1 MSRTSDAY
9 ARHLAEISPEEY
21 RALIRQDLRTFVE
34 RAYAELNPATHLL
47 WNWHL
52 DAILDR
58 LEACRRGD
66 IRRLIINVPPRSL
79 KSLCASIAFP
89 AFLLGHQP
97 SAQIICASYGQDLAD
112 KLARDTRTLMQSL
125 WYQASFG
132 ALLETARPSAQEITT
147 RQRGFRMAT
156 SVGGVLT
163 GRGAD
168 FLIIDDP
175 LKPDEA
181 VSDIKRAHVN
191 EWYDGTLVSRLNDKE
206 RGCVI
211 IIMQRL
217 HEDDLVG
224 HLLEREPWEVLSFPA
239 IAERDESFEI
249 RTAFGSY
256 THQRRVG
263 DLLHPERESQETIDS
278 LRRTLGEYHFAGQY
292 QQSPRPLGGGMVKEA
307 WFRTYTSESLPK
319 NFERIIQSWD
329 TASKATELAD
339 YSVCTTWGATED
351 DHYYLLD
358 VFRAKLEYPDLKRM
372 VRELH
377 TRWKPRTILIEDR
390 ASGIQLIQDLR
401 HDGLSAVTPYKP
413 QAEKV
418 MRMLA
423 QTPTIEQGLVHL
435 PETAPWRAD
444 YIRELTSFPK
454 AKYDDQADSTAQALE
469 WFATNGKTPG
479 IIRYYQ
485 QEAKRHGQSGAN

>member
-1 MSRTSDAY
+1 M
-9 ARHLAEISPEEY
+9 
-21 RALIRQDLRTFVE
+21 
-34 RAYAELNPATHLL
+34 L

-97 SAQIICASYGQDLAD
+97 SNQIICASYGQDLAD
-112 KLARDTRTLMQSL
+112 KLARDTRSIMQSG
-125 WYQASFG
+125 WYRASFG
-132 ALLETARPSAQEITT
+132 ARLASTRPSAQEIIT
-147 RQRGFRMAT
+147 REQGIRMAT

-181 VSDIKRAHVN
+181 VSDVQRTRVN

-211 IIMQRL
+211 VMMQRL

-224 HLLEREPWEVLSFPA
+224 HLLKRESWDVLSFPA
-239 IAERDESFEI
+239 IAERNERFQI
-249 RTAFGSY
+249 RTAFDTY
-256 THQRRVG
+256 THERRVG
-263 DLLHPERESQETIDS
+263 DLLHPERESQATVDN

-292 QQSPRPLGGGMVKEA
+292 QQSPRPFGGGMVKEA
-307 WFRTYTSESLPK
+307 WFQTYTPETKPK
-319 NFERIIQSWD
+319 DFERIIQSWD
-329 TASKATELAD
+329 TASKVTELAD

-377 TRWKPRTILIEDR
+377 ARWKPRTILIEDK

-401 HDGLSAVTPYKP
+401 YDGLSAVTPYKP

-418 MRMLA
+418 MRMVA

-435 PETAPWRAD
+435 PKTAPWLAE
-444 YIRELTSFPK
+444 YVRELTSFPK
-454 AKYDDQADSTAQALE
+454 SKHDDQADSTAQALE
-469 WFATNGKTPG
+469 WFATDGKMPG
-479 IIRYYQ
+479 LLRYYQ
-485 QEAKRHGQSGAN
+485 QEAKRLGLSPPG